1 MMLPP
6 NVVQQQ
12 MYTRERRGI
21 FRDNE
26 GFDTVARSSGLDQA
40 YIKKVLHPYCQYDAP
55 AELAA
60 RTEKEGQEYPDALH
74 VIHTESGDTIVG
86 RSVFQPADFTGL
98 RSAFFTHNYVIPADF
113 KDSPETDYRI
123 WLNASFAERYDVE
136 QGMDLPELPAIPAKD
151 HEGHLTR
158 EQALGLLQELK
169 IDEQAFKQ
177 LLFAAMASVAGKKK
191 VYIVLDVPIEQL
203 SEKAKRL
210 LALLFASLPYGIR
223 RQLGFQTYAREP
235 QSKKGVQIMFV
246 EKGSLRLNDRSIE
259 KDFLFELAAGRI
271 LNADLDWDDQPYLD
285 FAWDNLGNPERAERF
300 YDFSARM
307 LKDMEPIRQIA
318 IASYH
323 ELAVLFQMEEGNL
336 ELYEPNRLSVL
347 RAMLDLLEPAG
358 SLPAKMRLN
367 DLFLASFDL
376 EFDRVKQ
383 GEPPELEIL
392 ECIKDY
398 YRVDK
403 KHSERKIV
411 EYFIRALNNAITL
424 GRKDLLS
431 AIYGMIESDADL
443 CTAFFG
449 RVLASQGLPKLMF
462 NPYIE
467 NRLKKAMKAR
477 DVADLLHRWVTSHP
491 VVLSNDFFV
500 QTAESQL
507 IDKLRKEAE
516 PVKAVNQV
524 LDQLDELDQDPQ
536 HGFSLVEGGSFF
548 VDRLMYAANLFLLKD
563 VQLDKITKEQLLQI
577 GFLNNPK
584 EFRSWVSR
592 FDTRTRSKAEVML
605 AAHRWFT
612 SVEPDPSLLKGLSP
626 EERDELQRLARN
638 WLRKEVGLSRFG
650 SITLAF
656 CYDVDAGAVDYN
668 GLMEFLHKHAPHPE
682 TVYEFIEWSA
692 KEPAFVRPRGLI
704 PAYATAIL
712 NYFQNYD
719 AAAFKNKENVR
730 KYFDAAAPE
739 LKAVYDKAR
748 YELASPLVKFFRGNP
763 RVFKLSAV
771 LTLMIVVIG
780 GMLIVM
786 QANGGFKKEPE
797 KQVNAEAKP
806 PVAATEN
813 QNKAE
818 EPKEPVEA
826 AKEVPVLTSKTI
838 KNADKTRVTQ
848 LVFHFKQPASCRDF
862 VANEVTV
869 MGKDGS
875 IILEVPTPRFVHACA
890 EETASDQGAGSA
902 DGTGTAS
909 GANGT
914 EGTAGGQNSASGSD
928 GSANE
933 TGNPEGAIASD
944 GTASGKEGT
953 EGTDASGTS
962 ASGGDNPG
970 GSGAAGTAEDGGPE
984 AYTSTVTLKLIKKLD
999 LNKVDQV
1006 LVDNVPYVII
1016 PEDQLGKTDVTGEG
1030 ASTTDT
1036 QNTVEGGTEDG
1047 SLGGIQDTGNESESP

>member
-26 GFDTVARSSGLDQA
+26 GFDTIARSTGLDHA

-55 AELAA
+55 AELTA
-60 RTEKEGQEYPDALH
+60 RAEKEGQEYPDSLH
-74 VIHTESGDTIVG
+74 VIHTESGETIVG
-86 RSVFQPADFTGL
+86 RSVYQPADFTGL

-113 KDSPETDYRI
+113 KDSPETDYRT
-123 WLNASFAERYDVE
+123 WLNASFAERYDIE
-136 QGMDLPELPAIPAKD
+136 QGMDLPELPAIPAMEHD
-151 HEGHLTR
+151 GHPTR
-158 EQALGLLQELK
+158 DEALGLLQELK
-169 IDEQAFKQ
+169 IDEQVFKQ

-191 VYIVLDVPIEQL
+191 VYVVLDVEIEQL

-210 LALLFASLPYGIR
+210 LMLLFACLPYGVR
-223 RQLGFQTYAREP
+223 RHLGFQTYAREP
-235 QSKKGVQIMFV
+235 QSKKGIQIMFV

-259 KDFLFELAAGRI
+259 KDFLFELAAGRV
-271 LNADLDWDDQPYLD
+271 LNTDLDWDDQPYLD
-285 FAWDNLGNPERAERF
+285 FAWANLGNAERAERF
-300 YDFSARM
+300 YDFAARM

-347 RAMLDLLEPAG
+347 RAMLDYLTPADA
-358 SLPAKMRLN
+358 LPAKMRLN

-383 GEPPELEIL
+383 GELPELEVL

-403 KHSERKIV
+403 KHSERKII
-411 EYFIRALNNAITL
+411 EYFIRTLNNAITL
-424 GRKDLLS
+424 GRKDVLS
-431 AIYGMIESDADL
+431 PIYGMIESDPDL
-443 CTAFFG
+443 FAAFFG
-449 RVLASQGLPKLMF
+449 RVLASPGLPKLLF

-467 NRLKKAMKAR
+467 NRLKKAQKAR
-477 DVADLLHRWVTSHP
+477 DVADLLHHWVTSHP
-491 VVLSNDFFV
+491 VVLHSDFFV
-500 QTAESQL
+500 QTAENQL
-507 IDKLRKEAE
+507 VDKLRKEAE

-592 FDTRTRSKAEVML
+592 FDSRTRSKAEVML
-605 AAHRWFT
+605 AAHQWF
-612 SVEPDPSLLKGLSP
+612 SSPYPEASLFRGLSP
-626 EERDELQRLARN
+626 EERDEVQRIAQS
-638 WLRKEVGLSRFG
+638 WLRKEVGPSRFG

-656 CYDVDAGAVDYN
+656 CYDVATGAVDYN
-668 GLMEFLHKHAPHPE
+668 GLMEFLHKHAPQPE

-692 KEPAFVRPRGLI
+692 KESAFVRPRGLV
-704 PAYATAIL
+704 PAYATAIMG
-712 NYFQNYD
+712 YFQKYD
-719 AAAFKNKENVR
+719 TDAFKNKENVR
-730 KYFDAAAPE
+730 KYFDTAAPE
-739 LKAVYDKAR
+739 LKPVYDKIK

-763 RVFKLSAV
+763 RVFRLSAV
-771 LTLMIVVIG
+771 LMLMIVVIG

-786 QANGGFKKEPE
+786 QANGGFKKEPD
-797 KQVNAEAKP
+797 KPANAETKTPATGTAQQDKP
-806 PVAATEN
+806 ETPPET
-813 QNKAE
+813 
-818 EPKEPVEA
+818 PKIE
-826 AKEVPVLTSKTI
+826 KEVPVLTTKTI

-862 VANEVTV
+862 AANEVTV

-875 IILEVPTPRFVHACA
+875 IILEVPTPKLVHACA
-890 EETASDQGAGSA
+890 EQPASDQGAGSA
-902 DGTGTAS
+902 SGTGTGAGQTGTDGTAKGSDVAS
-909 GANGT
+909 GT
-914 EGTAGGQNSASGSD
+914 DGTATR
-928 GSANE
+928 
-933 TGNPEGAIASD
+933 TGNSD
-944 GTASGKEGT
+944 GTAALDGT
-953 EGTDASGTS
+953 ATDQKGAGASGTS
-962 ASGGDNPG
+962 GNSGNGTDNAV
-970 GSGAAGTAEDGGPE
+970 GSGDAGTTETDGPE

-1006 LVDNVPYVII
+1006 LVDNVPYAII
-1016 PEDQLGKTDVTGEG
+1016 PEDQLGKTAVSGDG
-1030 ASTTDT
+1030 A
-1036 QNTVEGGTEDG
+1036 QNSDDQNAAGSSGTEDG
-1047 SLGGIQDTGNESESP
+1047 SQTGTQDTGN